1 MAEALTPDLCVIGAG
16 SGGLSVAAGAVQMGA
31 SVVLIEGHKMGGDC
45 LNYGCVPSKA
55 LIAAAKAA
63 QAHRSSA
70 PFGVAAHEPEIDY
83 ATAMEHVQ
91 SVIRGIEPHDSV
103 ERFEGLGV
111 HVIQDWAKFIDART
125 VEAGGQTIR
134 PRRFVIATGSSPVVL
149 PIPGLDQTPYL
160 TNETLWDLRQRPTK
174 LIIIGGG
181 PIGLEM
187 AQAHRR
193 LGSEVVV
200 LEAFKAM
207 GKDDPEV
214 AAVALE
220 KLRAEGI
227 DIREGAKATRVSG
240 SDGAIVVT
248 LEDGEVINGSHLLLA
263 VGRSPNVD
271 KLNLEQAGIDYDKR
285 GIKVTKGLRSV
296 SNSRVYAIGDVAG
309 GLQFTHVAGYQA
321 GLVIRSALFRLPV
334 KNRTDLIPWVTY
346 IDPEVAHVGLTEAH
360 AREQHGDN
368 VEIARFDMAENDRAR
383 AELKTDGFAKAVI
396 GRKGKVLGCSI
407 VGASAGELIQPW
419 ALAISKG
426 LKVGDMAGHVAAY
439 PTLGEVS
446 KRAAGAYY
454 APRLFESDRVKWI
467 VRLLARLG

>member
-1 MAEALTPDLCVIGAG
+1 MSDILTPDLCVIGAG

-31 SVVLIEGHKMGGDC
+31 SVVLVEGHKMGGDC

-63 QAHRSSA
+63 HAHRTSA
-70 PFGVAAHEPEIDY
+70 PFGVAANEPDIDY
-83 ATAMEHVQ
+83 AATMEHVQ

-111 HVIQDWAKFIDART
+111 TVLQDYARFTDDHT
-125 VEAGGQTIR
+125 VEAAGHVIK
-134 PRRFVIATGSSPVVL
+134 PRRFVVATGSSPVVL
-149 PIPGLDQTPYL
+149 PIPGLDGVPYL
-160 TNETLWDLRQRPTK
+160 TNETLWDLRELPRH

-193 LGSEVVV
+193 LGSQVTV

-214 AAVALE
+214 AAVALA
-220 KLRAEGI
+220 KLRGEGI
-227 DIREGAKATRVSG
+227 DIREGAKASG
-240 SDGAIVVT
+240 VGGTEGAITVT
-248 LEDGEVINGSHLLLA
+248 LEDGGTIEGSHLLLA
-263 VGRSPNVD
+263 VGRAPNVD
-271 KLNLEQAGIDYDKR
+271 KLDLDKAGVEYDRR

-334 KNRTDLIPWVTY
+334 TNRTDHIPWVTY
-346 IDPEVAHVGLTEAH
+346 IDPEVAHVGLTEAD
-360 AREQHGDN
+360 AREQHGDK

-396 GRKGKVLGCSI
+396 GKRGKILGCSI

-419 ALAISKG
+419 SLAVSKG
-426 LKVGDMAGHVAAY
+426 LKIGDMAGHVAAY

-454 APRLFESDRVKWI
+454 APRLFESDRLKLI